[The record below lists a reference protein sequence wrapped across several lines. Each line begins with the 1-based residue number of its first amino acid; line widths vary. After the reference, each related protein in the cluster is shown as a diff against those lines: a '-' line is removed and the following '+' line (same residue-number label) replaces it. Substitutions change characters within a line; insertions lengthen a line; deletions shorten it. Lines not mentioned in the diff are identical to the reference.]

1 MTSFHTI
8 RSEMNYNEEQE
19 KEIQDIVFRL
29 VYDLSSHETKEAAMF
44 ELSKL
49 RELYPM
55 SLENIIA
62 PTLWYSFGSIALLLQ
77 EVVSIY
83 PYLNTPELKQSQA
96 SRVCNALTSLQHV
109 ASHRDTR
116 KVFLRGTIFY
126 MALKQSFYLL
136 IFSSYTSISL
146 SLPSYN

>member
-1 MTSFHTI
+1 
-8 RSEMNYNEEQE
+8 MNYNENDQE
-19 KEIQDIVFRL
+19 KEIQEIVFRL
-29 VYDLSSHETKEAAMF
+29 VYDLSSPETKDSAMF

-49 RELYPM
+49 REIYPI

-83 PYLNTPELKQSQA
+83 PYLNTPELKQSHA

-116 KVFLRGTIFY
+116 KVFLRGKNFWVFCFV
-126 MALKQSFYLL
+126 KYLL
-136 IFSSYTSISL
+136 IFM
-146 SLPSYN
+146 